1 MYCWYTHAAL
11 RAVGSSLDEL
21 TDSEDNRAMALATLA
36 ALEALISVG
45 AASPNFNSLQQRMQ
59 SVRALDETE

>member
-1 MYCWYTHAAL
+1 MYCRYTHAAL
-11 RAVGSSLDEL
+11 RAVGGYLDEL
-21 TDSEDNRAMALATLA
+21 ADPEDNRTMALATLA

-59 SVRALDETE
+59 SAKALDETE